1 MVNCHSCKYSRS
13 IPGDC
18 HISCAA
24 IVLSNESAT
33 KIFAAV
39 TSGIPVLIKAVTDV
53 TGLSFDSYGIQS
65 GYCMFPLNYDPVWMS
80 GTCKLKQLSEDTE
93 AQIAASKQ
101 DANLIVKV

>member
-18 HISCAA
+18 HISCGA
-24 IVLSNESAT
+24 IVLSSESAA

-39 TSGIPVLIKAVTDV
+39 STGIPVLLKAVTDV
-53 TGLSFDSYGIQS
+53 TGLSFDAHGIQS
-65 GYCMFPLNYDPVWMS
+65 GYCMFPFNYDPIWIS
-80 GTCKLKQLSEDTE
+80 GECKLRKLSEDTE

-101 DANLIVKV
+101 DANLIAKV